1 MGRPLKDVSWAD
13 LCDMYRRSTYA
24 LGKKGVSLQVLARER
39 GGVCS
44 ATLMNHFLRN
54 LQALQQDAQD
64 NPISPEAFQIEQDRR
79 KAHRDLQRAAKLIA
93 ESYRLLSKS
102 TRITLPEVIDKVRRG
117 VNENLD
123 RASVKQSDRA
133 PAPES
138 PPLSAWDEK
147 IAQQP
152 LSTPRQMAAPYLP
165 DVRTLT
171 GLDAYALALDT
182 VTDDKIKENDPPRLS
197 EGASMADLLAFGDNP
212 DTSNPL
218 SGASRAELEG
228 QWGNLQLELLL
239 GEARDAENVL
249 VECAIQRWRTDTP
262 PQDYQIERY
271 ERQLDALRDV
281 WARIQAL
288 KAEQASS
295 QAEQTRPQPDPAPLT
310 GVPGPKTSLHSL
322 STIGHCRIETE
333 ETA

>member
-1 MGRPLKDVSWAD
+1 MGRKAIKIPWPE

-24 LGKKGVSLQVLARER
+24 LGRRGASLATLAKER
-39 GGVCS
+39 GDIS
-44 ATLMNHFLRN
+44 PMTLHTHFKSRENDLK
-54 LQALQQDAQD
+54 QDAQD
-64 NPISPEAFQIEQDRR
+64 NPISAETLTLEQGQRQ
-79 KAHRDLQRAAKLIA
+79 AHKNFNRAVKLIG
-93 ESYRLLSKS
+93 EGYFLLNKKS
-102 TRITLPEVIDKVRRG
+102 PVGLEDIFNHVRKGVKDYVDDAIDKVTGAVRSEPPPSLSTRDEE
-117 VNENLD
+117 VSRQNLT
-123 RASVKQSDRA
+123 
-133 PAPES
+133 
-138 PPLSAWDEK
+138 
-147 IAQQP
+147 
-152 LSTPRQMAAPYLP
+152 TPRQMAAPYLP

-212 DTSNPL
+212 GTSNPL

-228 QWGNLQLELLL
+228 HWGNLQLELLL

-322 STIGHCRIETE
+322 STIGHCRVETE